1 MNMTFKL
8 NTKSAINY
16 QEWHLPLAHDQ
27 LTLAEAWNELSRV
40 GATSEKIPLMV
51 QLVENP
57 KYRVPGVDLFHG
69 RVELQ
74 QHDAIHIL
82 LGRGLLNKDE
92 GFTIGF
98 TMGSSRKVSTI
109 EEELFVSIASHLYPP
124 PYRFNA
130 EDIEV
135 FRDGLRLAYIM
146 GCKPLDNID
155 FNDFSDYR
163 LCDLR
168 DTLGINT
175 DLLRSYYALEKQR
188 YPKCPSSQRLLDI

>member
-1 MNMTFKL
+1 MTPEHL
-8 NTKSAINY
+8 AKSSTDHR
-16 QEWHLPLAHDQ
+16 QWHLPLARDQ
-27 LTLAEAWNELSRV
+27 LTLAEARHYLSLV
-40 GATSEKIPLMV
+40 GAAADSIPLMV
-51 QLVENP
+51 QVVENP
-57 KYRVPGVDLFHG
+57 KYRIPGLDLFHG

-109 EEELFVSIASHLYPP
+109 EEEVFASIASHLYPH

-146 GCKPLDNID
+146 GCNPLENIE
-155 FNDFSDYR
+155 FNDYSDFR
-163 LCDLR
+163 LSELR
-168 DTLGINT
+168 AAIGINT
-175 DLLRSYYALEKQR
+175 NLLRSYYALEKER
-188 YPKCPSSQRLLDI
+188 YPECPSSQRLLDT